1 MNPTAFRRQL
11 LICAAGL
18 AFALPGYAAD
28 AAPARS
34 GLAQA
39 LEQAWRLHPE
49 AAALEGR
56 EAEARAQR
64 DIALGLTPEPGSL
77 SIGSRSDRL

>member
-1 MNPTAFRRQL
+1 MKLTAFRRQL

-18 AFALPGYAAD
+18 GIALPAYAAD

-39 LEQAWRLHPE
+39 LEQAWRLHPQ
-49 AAALEGR
+49 AAALQ
-56 EAEARAQR
+56 AARPRPAR
-64 DIALGLTPEPGSL
+64 RRTSPPA
-77 SIGSRSDRL
+77 